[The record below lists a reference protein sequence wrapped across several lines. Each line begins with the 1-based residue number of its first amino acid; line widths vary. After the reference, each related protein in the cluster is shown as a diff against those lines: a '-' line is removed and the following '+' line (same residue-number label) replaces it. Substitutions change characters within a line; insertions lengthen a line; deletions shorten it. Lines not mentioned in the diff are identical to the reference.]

1 MAWIYDPVWSG
12 SDGLGMA
19 WHGKV
24 LLERLNKARFAKAGL
39 VKAGYGVVWHG
50 LVFPIRLW
58 CGKAGCGVLWF
69 GSVC

>member
-24 LLERLNKARFAKAGL
+24 LLERFRYGLLRKAE
-39 VKAGYGVVWHG
+39 V
-50 LVFPIRLW
+50 
-58 CGKAGCGVLWF
+58 
-69 GSVC
+69 GSGEVGFSQ